1 MKKETKT
8 ETKDW
13 RKMLVDLE
21 KKLNEIFAEKAPKL
35 PESVCN
41 FLVKYGP
48 YFMVVGVIIAAF
60 ALLVSFGLLAA
71 IMPLATMGYYGYGYH
86 YGFEFWNIFSL
97 GVMVLQIMALPG
109 LFKRTKSAWNLI
121 FYASLVEILSS
132 VFSSGLISAAIGAAI
147 SWYFLFQ
154 IRRFYK

>member
-21 KKLNEIFAEKAPKL
+21 KKLNEIFGEKAPKL
-35 PESVCN
+35 PESVGN

-48 YFMVVGVIIAAF
+48 YFIAVGVIIAVLS
-60 ALLVSFGLLAA
+60 LLVSLGLLATVIPGA
-71 IMPLATMGYYGYGYH
+71 KMGYYGYGYH
-86 YGFEFWNIFSL
+86 YGFKFWNLFSL
-97 GVMVLQIMALPG
+97 GVIVLQIMALQG
-109 LFKRTKSAWNLI
+109 LFKRSKSAWNLM
-121 FYASLVEILSS
+121 FYASLVEVVSS
-132 VFSSGLISAAIGAAI
+132 LFSSGLISAAIGAMVF
-147 SWYFLFQ
+147 WYLLFQ